1 MVIHNYTKA
10 EVDAASNSPWAKNT
24 SIGTAL
30 TDALDTFITDG
41 RMEPQVA
48 LKVLATFDRV
58 VAEVLAEKVKAR
70 LSFKGHLDTY
80 RFCDEVWT
88 FIIKDITFKLENS
101 TNLHSDKIKIV
112 AMNAKKPGET

>member
-1 MVIHNYTKA
+1 M
-10 EVDAASNSPWAKNT
+10 SNKPEFYELYRRS
-24 SIGTAL
+24 SIGSAL
-30 TDALDTFITDG
+30 TDALDNFITDG

-88 FIIKDITFKLENS
+88 FIIKDINFKLDNAS
-101 TNLHSDKIKIV
+101 NVHSDKIKIV